1 MAVTWACFCCKASPP
16 AAPPSWGHLWPVQWQ
31 GILGLKTLN
40 MSTKQSLN
48 PIQFVEETC
57 SSIINALCFHSTM
70 DFQRIPGL
78 CQLLRTVRG
87 LGSHQ
92 CPWCSAMPYDSSR
105 ISRLNTLFITC
116 ICRFRYIQTSM
127 IFKVLISLDF
137 PGRNA
142 ALYHVNLQVSLWL
155 FWNPLFML
163 CLANWYRTEDVWA
176 IQWKG
181 HQGRDAGTG
190 GESQSAKVIFWSW
203 PKRDLI
209 WFRYTWVWWQE
220 SRHLGHNYVGTEM
233 LLVGVVADTS
243 GASGKVLKKF
253 NVTLKDRRVDY
264 SSDVKRDWK
273 EHEKQCH

>member
-1 MAVTWACFCCKASPP
+1 MNDAPFSNRSIYLVFIDENVNWEGSRHNATASDHISILNSILLTLDLIYVI
-16 AAPPSWGHLWPVQWQ
+16 PSW
-31 GILGLKTLN
+31 
-40 MSTKQSLN
+40 QSLELV
-48 PIQFVEETC
+48 FVARHHLQQLLLPGVIYGRFSDRASWASKHWTC
-57 SSIINALCFHSTM
+57 QQNNLWTQYNLWKKHVGSIINALCFRNTM

-116 ICRFRYIQTSM
+116 IFRYIQANM
-127 IFKVLISLDF
+127 IFNVLISLDF

-142 ALYHVNLQVSLWL
+142 ALYHVNLEVSLWL

-163 CLANWYRTEDVWA
+163 CLANWCRTEDVWA

-190 GESQSAKVIFWSW
+190 GESQCAKVIFWSW
-203 PKRDLI
+203 PKRI
-209 WFRYTWVWWQE
+209 
-220 SRHLGHNYVGTEM
+220 
-233 LLVGVVADTS
+233 
-243 GASGKVLKKF
+243 
-253 NVTLKDRRVDY
+253 
-264 SSDVKRDWK
+264 
-273 EHEKQCH
+273 